1 MNKPIDQ
8 PNRERFISELDKNFS
23 VVAAAGSGKTRAIT
37 DRIVQ
42 IAKSEQ
48 ARDWLPQL
56 AVVAFT
62 NRAADEMQQRAR
74 AEVLKIGVP
83 VEVLAAFN
91 RAFFGTIHAFCVRL
105 LESYGHYLGLPPTF
119 DVITDD
125 DEVWNEFV
133 QQQTTIGR
141 SLSDENR
148 RELLRHVQARALME
162 LGRRA
167 DLEWGDPLA
176 GKCPDTDFSAVYR
189 YLAKG
194 PMLQTVPPY
203 QKELKRAEQRWRD
216 GESFVRWPVCW
227 SKAKDFVRIKREA
240 FAPIRR
246 RIDQMAL
253 CVAAEVQRDYREFRI
268 ERGLLTYDDQIAL
281 ALELTKHPNIG
292 REIREK
298 SFRVILDEA
307 QDTDPRQF
315 SLLLELTRPPK
326 ATGDWL
332 ESKADHPRPGH
343 FCMVGDFQQS
353 IYRDRADLSKYRR
366 IHDTLIET
374 GAAEALQFSVTFRL
388 DTAQLG
394 FVNETFREILND
406 RDNQVAFVE
415 LNPRPQVLPGQVV
428 RLNLQ
433 PAKLRPDPRGKVSDA
448 RKAAEEA
455 RQLGKWL
462 QETGLGKLRA
472 ETWRDVAILCP
483 RKEWLQTLRRGLRA
497 AGLNVQIQS
506 EKELKG
512 DSPAYAWLTALLIVL
527 SQPRCGYELAGLLRE
542 LFGLSDHDLAVFS
555 QGHGERFQ
563 IETLT
568 TGADLVSKKLSLLAQ
583 IRSSILPLPLFDA
596 INEIVS
602 RTQLRERLNALPST
616 DFENLDGELDAL
628 LALAGSSEAEGM
640 TLTEFAEHLRTHFAD
655 AREIRP
661 SRPDSIQLITS
672 QKAKGSEWQAVIV
685 PFLTRDVRSASP
697 RYPRLLK
704 IRETGETIV
713 LLDGSD
719 MTEEIDELLERE
731 NRQEMERLLYVALTR
746 AQHTL
751 VLGFDNELFAK
762 SSGEIHSHSQS
773 KWLKADEI
781 DVNAAAFANAA
792 TEPALC
798 ALTTE
803 HHESRARVRARVD
816 KSDIQLPD
824 AKIDKAS
831 AIKSALVFVRK
842 LNPSGLPSEES
853 AALEEIRYAS
863 SLSSRSELATGRV
876 RPSGGLD
883 RQLSKT
889 SPALRYGLW
898 WHDFVQKI
906 PWVRAELAFNGK
918 NESELFKLSEK
929 IFQANVTSSPDP
941 ARSLREWKLLLTH
954 LSERENFRRQFEED
968 NSIVHAEMPFF
979 WKLGP
984 SSPRDESVRRADRTG
999 GGPSLTSGKC
1009 LEGVIDLA
1017 FFQRSN
1023 ASAARTGKC
1032 LILDWKTDRVPP
1044 DSTETLHARY
1054 RPQLAAY
1061 WKAVSEIAKLDVEA
1075 AIYSTAA
1082 GALVRYKTDELE
1094 QEWARL
1100 EKLPPDQFDVEV
1112 AREATHAET
1121 AVKTKPVQM
1130 EFSEL

>member
-1 MNKPIDQ
+1 MNAPIDQ
-8 PNRERFISELDKNFS
+8 PNRERFVSELDRNFS

-42 IAKSEQ
+42 IAKSEH
-48 ARDWLPQL
+48 AREWLPQL
-56 AVVAFT
+56 VVVAFT

-74 AEVLKIGVP
+74 AEVLKAGVS

-167 DLEWGDPLA
+167 DLEPGNAPA
-176 GKCPDTDFSAVYR
+176 GKCPDTDFSAVHR
-189 YLAKG
+189 FSAKG
-194 PMLQTVPPY
+194 AMLQTVPPY
-203 QKELKRAEQRWRD
+203 QKELKRAEQRWRNSED
-216 GESFVRWPVCW
+216 FVRWPICF

-240 FAPIRR
+240 FAPVRR
-246 RIDQMAL
+246 WIDQAAL
-253 CVAAEVQRDYREFRI
+253 RVAAEVQRDYRQFRI
-268 ERGLLTYDDQIAL
+268 GRGLLTYDDQIAL
-281 ALELTKHPNIG
+281 AFELAKHPKIG
-292 REIREK
+292 QEIREK

-315 SLLLELTRPPK
+315 SLLLELARLP
-326 ATGDWL
+326 AARGDWL
-332 ESKADHPRPGH
+332 ETKGDPPRPGH

-366 IHDTLIET
+366 IHETLVET
-374 GAAEALQFSVTFRL
+374 GAADALQFSVTFRL
-388 DTAQLG
+388 DTAQLN
-394 FVNETFREILND
+394 FVNKTFREILND
-406 RDNQVAFVE
+406 REHQVAFVE

-428 RLNLQ
+428 RLDLQ

-462 QETGLGKLRA
+462 QETGLAKLRA
-472 ETWRDVAILCP
+472 ETWRDVAVLCP

-512 DSPAYAWLTALLIVL
+512 DSPAYAWLAALLIVL
-527 SQPRCGYELAGLLRE
+527 AQPRAAYELAGLLRE
-542 LFGLSDHDLAVFS
+542 LFGTSDHDLTVFS
-555 QGHGERFQ
+555 QGNGDRFQ

-568 TGADLVSKKLSLLAQ
+568 AGRDVVSKTLSLLAKL
-583 IRSSILPLPLFDA
+583 RLSILPLPLFDA
-596 INEIVS
+596 INEII
-602 RTQLRERLNALPST
+602 RGTQLRERLNALPQN

-661 SRPDSIQLITS
+661 SRPDAIQLITS

-697 RYPRLLK
+697 RYPRLLT
-704 IRETGETIV
+704 IRETGETVV
-713 LLDGSD
+713 LLDLSD
-719 MTEEIDELLERE
+719 ATDEIQELIERE
-731 NRQEMERLLYVALTR
+731 NRQEIERLLYVALTR

-751 VLGFDNELFAK
+751 VLAFDNELFAK
-762 SSGEIHSHSQS
+762 ASGEIHSHSQS
-773 KWLKADEI
+773 KWLKADKNE
-781 DVNAAAFANAA
+781 VNAAAFAAA
-792 TEPALC
+792 PTEPTLC
-798 ALTTE
+798 AETTE
-803 HHESRARVRARVD
+803 RDRARAGARAE
-816 KSDIQLPD
+816 KIDIQLPA
-824 AKIDKAS
+824 AKIDKAV
-831 AIKSALVFVRK
+831 AIRNASVFVRK

-853 AALEEIRYAS
+853 AALEEIRYA
-863 SLSSRSELATGRV
+863 
-876 RPSGGLD
+876 PSPLPH
-883 RQLSKT
+883 ST

-898 WHDFVQKI
+898 WHDFIQRLSWEKD
-906 PWVRAELAFNGK
+906 PDSWTD
-918 NESELFKLSEK
+918 LFEEHRK
-929 IFQANVTSSPDP
+929 TSPDP
-941 ARSLREWKLLLTH
+941 ARSLREWKLLLKH
-954 LSERENFRRQFEED
+954 LADAESFRCAFSAND
-968 NSIVHAEMPFF
+968 FAHSEMPFL
-979 WKLGP
+979 WNVDD
-984 SSPRDESVRRADRTG
+984 SR
-999 GGPSLTSGKC
+999 C

-1017 FFQRSN
+1017 FFTRSK
-1023 ASAARTGKC
+1023 GKC
-1032 LILDWKTDRVPP
+1032 LIIDWKTDRVPP
-1044 DSTETLHARY
+1044 DDTDTLHARY

-1061 WKAVSEIAKLDVEA
+1061 WKAVSEIAKRDVEA

-1082 GALVRYKTDELE
+1082 GELVRYTTEELSR
-1094 QEWARL
+1094 EWSRL
-1100 EKLPPDQFDVEV
+1100 EKLPPEQFDKEV
-1112 AREATHAET
+1112 QTESQPTSPPAPKADPPQRRS
-1121 AVKTKPVQM
+1121 VQL

>member
-1 MNKPIDQ
+1 MNEPIDQ
-8 PNRERFISELDKNFS
+8 PNRQRFVSELDKNFS

-42 IAKSEQ
+42 IARSED
-48 ARDWLPQL
+48 AREWLPQL
-56 AVVAFT
+56 VVVAFT

-74 AEVLKIGVP
+74 AEVLQAGVS

-141 SLSDENR
+141 SLSEENR

-167 DLEWGDPLA
+167 DLEPGIPPT
-176 GKCPDTDFSAVYR
+176 GKCPDADFSAIHR
-189 YLAKG
+189 YSAKG
-194 PMLQTVPPY
+194 AMLQTVPPY
-203 QKELKRAEQRWRD
+203 QKELKRAEQRWR
-216 GESFVRWPVCW
+216 GSENFVRWPICF

-240 FAPIRR
+240 FAPVRR
-246 RIDQMAL
+246 WIDQAAL

-281 ALELTKHPNIG
+281 ALELTKHPKIG

-315 SLLLELTRPPK
+315 SLLLELTRPVRARLASEETDPEF
-326 ATGDWL
+326 A
-332 ESKADHPRPGH
+332 PRAGH

-366 IHDTLIET
+366 IHETLVET

-388 DTAQLG
+388 DTAQLD

-406 RDNQVAFVE
+406 REQQVAFVE

-433 PAKLRPDPRGKVSDA
+433 PSNLRPDPRGKVSDA

-462 QETGLGKLRA
+462 QETGLAKLRA
-472 ETWRDVAILCP
+472 ETWRDVAVLCP
-483 RKEWLQTLRRGLRA
+483 RKEWLQTLRRGLRT

-527 SQPRCGYELAGLLRE
+527 AQPRAGYELAGLLRE
-542 LFGLSDHDLAVFS
+542 LFGISDHDLAVFS
-555 QGHGERFQ
+555 QGYGDRFQ

-568 TGADLVSKKLSLLAQ
+568 TGADVVSTMLSLLAQ
-583 IRSSILPLPLFDA
+583 LRLSILPLPLFDA
-596 INEIVS
+596 VNEVV
-602 RTQLRERLNALPST
+602 RQTQLRERLNALPQN

-628 LALAGSSEAEGM
+628 LALAGSSEAEAM
-640 TLTEFAEHLRTHFAD
+640 TLTEFAEYLRTHFAD

-661 SRPDSIQLITS
+661 SRPDAIQLITS

-685 PFLTRDVRSASP
+685 PFLTRDVRSTSP
-697 RYPRLLK
+697 RYPRLLEV
-704 IRETGETIV
+704 RETGETIV
-713 LLDGSD
+713 LLDLSD
-719 MTEEIDELLERE
+719 ATDDIQELLERE

-751 VLGFDNELFAK
+751 VLAFDNELFAK
-762 SSGEIHSHSQS
+762 ATGEIHSQSQS
-773 KWLKADEI
+773 KWLKADKN
-781 DVNAAAFANAA
+781 DVNEGAFARVGV
-792 TEPALC
+792 EPVSC
-798 ALTTE
+798 GKTTE
-803 HHESRARVRARVD
+803 YFRVRLSGRGRD
-816 KSDIQLPD
+816 GIDIRLPA
-824 AKIDKAS
+824 AKIDKAVATRNAS
-831 AIKSALVFVRK
+831 VFVRK

-853 AALEEIRYAS
+853 AALEEIR
-863 SLSSRSELATGRV
+863 SE
-876 RPSGGLD
+876 PD

-898 WHDFVQKI
+898 WHDFIQRLD
-906 PWVRAELAFNGK
+906 WNG
-918 NESELFKLSEK
+918 NPESWNQVFDQQNL
-929 IFQANVTSSPDP
+929 ISPDP
-941 ARSLREWKLLLTH
+941 ARSLREWKLLLAH
-954 LSERENFRRQFEED
+954 LAESESFRAAFSEND
-968 NSIVHAEMPFF
+968 LSHSEMPFF
-979 WKLGP
+979 W
-984 SSPRDESVRRADRTG
+984 RVDNNR
-999 GGPSLTSGKC
+999 C
-1009 LEGVIDLA
+1009 IEGVIDLA

-1023 ASAARTGKC
+1023 GSAARTGKC

-1044 DSTETLHARY
+1044 DNTETLHARY

-1061 WKAVSEIAKLDVEA
+1061 WKAVSEIAKLEVEA

-1082 GALVRYKTDELE
+1082 GALVRYKTAELE
-1094 QEWARL
+1094 QEWSRL

-1112 AREATHAET
+1112 ATSPAPGAPSVASSKSVQLEFAE
-1121 AVKTKPVQM
+1121 
-1130 EFSEL
+1130 L

>member
-1 MNKPIDQ
+1 MNEPIDQ
-8 PNRERFISELDKNFS
+8 PNRERFVSELDRNFS

-42 IAKSEQ
+42 IAKSDH

-56 AVVAFT
+56 VVVAFT

-74 AEVLKIGVP
+74 AEVLQAGVS

-141 SLSDENR
+141 TLSDDNR

-167 DLEWGDPLA
+167 DLEPGIAPA
-176 GKCPDTDFSAVYR
+176 GKCPDTDFSAIHR
-189 YLAKG
+189 FSAKG
-194 PMLQTVPPY
+194 AMLQTVPPY
-203 QKELKRAEQRWRD
+203 QKELKRAEQRWRNSED
-216 GESFVRWPVCW
+216 FVRWPICF

-240 FAPIRR
+240 FAPVRR
-246 RIDQMAL
+246 WIDQAAL

-281 ALELTKHPNIG
+281 ALELTKHPKIG
-292 REIREK
+292 PEIRDK

-315 SLLLELTRPPK
+315 SLLLELARPVRAGLASGETDPEF
-326 ATGDWL
+326 A
-332 ESKADHPRPGH
+332 PRAGH

-366 IHDTLIET
+366 IHETLVET

-388 DTAQLG
+388 DTTQLD

-406 RDNQVAFVE
+406 RDQQVAFVE

-433 PAKLRPDPRGKVSDA
+433 PAELRPDPRGKVSDA

-462 QETGLGKLRA
+462 QETGLAKLRA
-472 ETWRDVAILCP
+472 ETWRDVAVLCP

-527 SQPRCGYELAGLLRE
+527 SQPRCGYEIAGLLRE
-542 LFGLSDHDLAVFS
+542 LFGISDHDLAVFS
-555 QGHGERFQ
+555 QGYGDRFQ

-568 TGADLVSKKLSLLAQ
+568 TGGDLVSKTLSLLAQ
-583 IRSSILPLPLFDA
+583 LRLSILPLPLFDA
-596 INEIVS
+596 VNEIVS
-602 RTQLRERLNALPST
+602 RTQLRERLNALPRA

-628 LALAGSSEAEGM
+628 LALAGSSEAEHV

-661 SRPDSIQLITS
+661 SRPDAIQLITS

-704 IRETGETIV
+704 VRETGETIV
-713 LLDGSD
+713 LLDLSD
-719 MTEEIDELLERE
+719 ATEEVQELLERE

-751 VLGFDNELFAK
+751 VLAFDNELFAK
-762 SSGEIHSHSQS
+762 ASGEIHGHSQS
-773 KWLKADEI
+773 KWLKADKN
-781 DVNAAAFANAA
+781 DVNEAVFARVGV
-792 TEPALC
+792 EPASC
-798 ALTTE
+798 DKTTE
-803 HHESRARVRARVD
+803 YFRLRSSGRGRD
-816 KSDIQLPD
+816 GIDIRLPA
-824 AKIDKAS
+824 AKIDKAV
-831 AIKSALVFVRK
+831 AIRKASVFVRK

-853 AALEEIRYAS
+853 AALEEIRYAAPDLPRS
-863 SLSSRSELATGRV
+863 S
-876 RPSGGLD
+876 
-883 RQLSKT
+883 
-889 SPALRYGLW
+889 SPALQYGLW
-898 WHDFVQKI
+898 WHQFIQQIRWNADADSWNRVFDEQKRI
-906 PWVRAELAFNGK
+906 
-918 NESELFKLSEK
+918 
-929 IFQANVTSSPDP
+929 SPDP
-941 ARSLREWKLLLTH
+941 ARSLREWKLLRAH
-954 LSERENFRRQFEED
+954 LSGADNFRIAFSEND
-968 NSIVHAEMPFF
+968 LSHSEMPFF
-979 WKLGP
+979 W
-984 SSPRDESVRRADRTG
+984 RVDNNR
-999 GGPSLTSGKC
+999 C
-1009 LEGVIDLA
+1009 L
-1017 FFQRSN
+1017 
-1023 ASAARTGKC
+1023 
-1032 LILDWKTDRVPP
+1032 
-1044 DSTETLHARY
+1044 
-1054 RPQLAAY
+1054 
-1061 WKAVSEIAKLDVEA
+1061 VEA

-1082 GALVRYKTDELE
+1082 GALVRYKTDELAR
-1094 QEWARL
+1094 EWSRL
-1100 EKLPPDQFDVEV
+1100 EKLPPDQFNVEV
-1112 AREATHAET
+1112 TITPTATPLVASSKSVQLEFAAVSGRARRG
-1121 AVKTKPVQM
+1121 
-1130 EFSEL
+1130 

>member
-1 MNKPIDQ
+1 MNDPIDQ
-8 PNRERFISELDKNFS
+8 PNRERFVSELNKNFS

-56 AVVAFT
+56 VVVAFT

-74 AEVLKIGVP
+74 AEVLQAGVS

-105 LESYGHYLGLPPTF
+105 LENYGHYLGLPPTF
-119 DVITDD
+119 DVITDN

-167 DLEWGDPLA
+167 DLEPGIPPA
-176 GKCPDTDFSAVYR
+176 GKCPDTDLSAVYR
-189 YLAKG
+189 FQPDGRSLHTAAAFQKQLA
-194 PMLQTVPPY
+194 
-203 QKELKRAEQRWRD
+203 RAEQRWRGSRD
-216 GESFVRWPVCW
+216 FVRWPISNCKPLTPIW
-227 SKAKDFVRIKREA
+227 RKS
-240 FAPIRR
+240 FAPVRR
-246 RIDQMAL
+246 WIDQAAL

-281 ALELTKHPNIG
+281 ALELTKHPKIG

-315 SLLLELTRPPK
+315 SLLLELTRPVRAGLASGETDPEF
-326 ATGDWL
+326 A
-332 ESKADHPRPGH
+332 PRAGH

-366 IHDTLIET
+366 IHETLVET

-394 FVNETFREILND
+394 LVNETFREILND
-406 RDNQVAFVE
+406 REQQIAFVE

-433 PAKLRPDPRGKVSDA
+433 PAKLRLDPRGKVSDA

-462 QETGLGKLRA
+462 QETGLAKLRS
-472 ETWRDVAILCP
+472 ETWRDVAVLCP
-483 RKEWLQTLRRGLRA
+483 RKDWLQTLRRGLRN
-497 AGLNVQIQS
+497 AGFNVQIQS

-527 SQPRCGYELAGLLRE
+527 SQPQSGYEIAGLLRE
-542 LFGLSDHDLAVFS
+542 LFGISDHDLAVFS
-555 QGHGERFQ
+555 QGYGDRFQ

-568 TGADLVSKKLSLLAQ
+568 TGSDVVSKKLSLLAQ
-583 IRSSILPLPLFDA
+583 LRLSILPLPLFDA

-602 RTQLRERLNALPST
+602 RTQLRERLNALPRN

-628 LALAGSSEAEGM
+628 LALAGSSEAEHM

-661 SRPDSIQLITS
+661 SRPDAIQLITS

-697 RYPRLLK
+697 RYPRLVT

-713 LLDGSD
+713 LLDLSD
-719 MTEEIDELLERE
+719 ATEEIQELIERE

-751 VLGFDNELFAK
+751 VLAFDNELFAK
-762 SSGEIHSHSQS
+762 PSGEIHSHSQS
-773 KWLKADEI
+773 KWLKADKN
-781 DVNAAAFANAA
+781 DVNQAAFAGVA
-792 TEPALC
+792 TEPASC
-798 ALTTE
+798 ALTAE
-803 HHESRARVRARVD
+803 RQRARAGARVD
-816 KSDIQLPD
+816 RIDIQLPG
-824 AKIDKAS
+824 AKIDKTVAVQNAS
-831 AIKSALVFVRK
+831 VFVRK

-853 AALEEIRYAS
+853 GALEEIR
-863 SLSSRSELATGRV
+863 SE
-876 RPSGGLD
+876 PD
-883 RQLSKT
+883 QQLSKT

-898 WHDFVQKI
+898 WHDFVQRLSWEKD
-906 PWVRAELAFNGK
+906 PDSWTD
-918 NESELFKLSEK
+918 LFEEHRK
-929 IFQANVTSSPDP
+929 TSPDP
-941 ARSLREWKLLLTH
+941 ARSFREWKFLLAH
-954 LSERENFRRQFEED
+954 FSGPENFRRHFD
-968 NSIVHAEMPFF
+968 GDKSIVQAEMPFF
-979 WKLGP
+979 WRVDSP
-984 SSPRDESVRRADRTG
+984 SRTG
-999 GGPSLTSGKC
+999 GASRTGSKC

-1017 FFQRSN
+1017 MFRN
-1023 ASAARTGKC
+1023 GNC
-1032 LILDWKTDRVPP
+1032 LILDWKTDRVPL
-1044 DSTETLHARY
+1044 DNTETLHARY

-1061 WKAVSEIAKLDVEA
+1061 WKAVSEIAKVEVEA

-1082 GALVRYKTDELE
+1082 GALVRYKTDELAR
-1094 QEWARL
+1094 EWSRL
-1100 EKLPPDQFDVEV
+1100 GKLPADQFDAEV
-1112 AREATHAET
+1112 QTEFGPPSPKQT
-1121 AVKTKPVQM
+1121 ASRPTRSVQL
-1130 EFSEL
+1130 EFTEL

>member
-1 MNKPIDQ
+1 MNEPIDQ
-8 PNRERFISELDKNFS
+8 PNRERFVSEVDRNFS
-23 VVAAAGSGKTRAIT
+23 VVASAGSGKTRAIT
-37 DRIVQ
+37 DRIVR
-42 IAKSEQ
+42 IATSKH

-56 AVVAFT
+56 VVVAFT

-74 AEVLKIGVP
+74 AEVLQAGVS

-141 SLSDENR
+141 SLSNENR

-167 DLEWGDPLA
+167 DLEPGIPPA
-176 GKCPDTDFSAVYR
+176 GKCPDTDFSAIHR
-189 YLAKG
+189 FSAKG
-194 PMLQTVPPY
+194 AMLQTIPPY
-203 QKELKRAEQRWRD
+203 QKELKRAEQRWRKTQD
-216 GESFVRWPVCW
+216 FVRWPICF

-240 FAPIRR
+240 FAPVRR
-246 RIDQMAL
+246 WIDQAAL

-268 ERGLLTYDDQIAL
+268 ARGLLTYDDQIAL
-281 ALELTKHPNIG
+281 ALELTKHPKIG

-315 SLLLELTRPPK
+315 SLLLELARPSN
-326 ATGDWL
+326 ATGNWL
-332 ESKADHPRPGH
+332 ESKTDHPRSGY
-343 FCMVGDFQQS
+343 FCMVGDLQQS

-366 IHDTLIET
+366 IHETLVET
-374 GAAEALQFSVTFRL
+374 GAAEAFQFSVTFRL

-394 FVNETFREILND
+394 FVNDTFRKILND
-406 RDNQVAFVE
+406 RELQVAFVK
-415 LNPRPQVLPGQVV
+415 LNPRPQALPGQVV

-433 PAKLRPDPRGKVSDA
+433 PATLRPDPRGKVSDA

-462 QETGLGKLRA
+462 QETGLAKLRA
-472 ETWRDVAILCP
+472 ETWRDVAVLCP
-483 RKEWLQTLRRGLRA
+483 RKEWLQTLRRGLRD
-497 AGLNVQIQS
+497 AGFNVQIQS

-527 SQPRCGYELAGLLRE
+527 SQPRADYELAGLLRE
-542 LFGLSDHDLAVFS
+542 LFGISDHDLAVFS
-555 QGHGERFQ
+555 QGHGDRFQ

-568 TGADLVSKKLSLLAQ
+568 TGSDIVSKTLSLLAQ
-583 IRSSILPLPLFDA
+583 LRLSILPSPLFDA
-596 INEIVS
+596 VNEILV
-602 RTQLRERLNALPST
+602 RTQLRERLNSLPRA

-628 LALAGSSEAEGM
+628 LALAGSSEAEHM
-640 TLTEFAEHLRTHFAD
+640 TLSEFAEHLRTHFAD

-661 SRPDSIQLITS
+661 SRPDAIQLITS

-704 IRETGETIV
+704 VRETGDTIV
-713 LLDGSD
+713 LLDLSD
-719 MTEEIDELLERE
+719 ATDEIQELLERE

-751 VLGFDNELFAK
+751 VLAFDNELFAK
-762 SSGEIHSHSQS
+762 ASKEIHSHSQA
-773 KWLKADEI
+773 KWLKADKN
-781 DVNAAAFANAA
+781 DVNEAAFAAA
-792 TEPALC
+792 PTEPTSC

-803 HHESRARVRARVD
+803 RQRARAEARVD
-816 KSDIQLPD
+816 RIDIRLPET
-824 AKIDKAS
+824 KIDKEI
-831 AIKSALVFVRK
+831 AIKNASVFVRK

-853 AALEEIRYAS
+853 AALEEVRYVAPDLPRS
-863 SLSSRSELATGRV
+863 S
-876 RPSGGLD
+876 
-883 RQLSKT
+883 
-889 SPALRYGLW
+889 SPALQYGLW
-898 WHDFVQKI
+898 WHHFAQQLRWTENLDSWNRLFEEQK
-906 PWVRAELAFNGK
+906 L
-918 NESELFKLSEK
+918 L
-929 IFQANVTSSPDP
+929 SPDP
-941 ARSLREWKLLLTH
+941 ARSLREWKLLLAH
-954 LSERENFRRQFEED
+954 LSEPENFRRHFD
-968 NSIVHAEMPFF
+968 GDKSIVHAEMPFL
-979 WKLGP
+979 WRVDNK
-984 SSPRDESVRRADRTG
+984 R
-999 GGPSLTSGKC
+999 C
-1009 LEGVIDLA
+1009 IEGVIDLA
-1017 FFQRSN
+1017 MFRN
-1023 ASAARTGKC
+1023 DNC

-1044 DSTETLHARY
+1044 DNTETLHARY

-1061 WKAVSEIAKLDVEA
+1061 WRAVREIAEVDVKA

-1094 QEWARL
+1094 QEWSRL
-1100 EKLPPDQFDVEV
+1100 ERLTPDQFDVEV
-1112 AREATHAET
+1112 AATVYTKFPPPAAT
-1121 AVKTKPVQM
+1121 TKPEQL
-1130 EFSEL
+1130 EFAEF

>member
-1 MNKPIDQ
+1 MNEPIDQ
-8 PNRERFISELDKNFS
+8 PNRERFVSELDENFS

-56 AVVAFT
+56 VVVAFT
-62 NRAADEMQQRAR
+62 NRAADEMRQRAR
-74 AEVLKIGVP
+74 AEVLQVGVS

-105 LESYGHYLGLPPTF
+105 LESYGHYLGLPPAF

-141 SLSDENR
+141 SLSNENR

-167 DLEWGDPLA
+167 DLEPGNPLA
-176 GKCPDTDFSAVYR
+176 GKCPDTDFSAIHR
-189 YLAKG
+189 YAAKG
-194 PMLQTVPPY
+194 PTLQTVPPY

-216 GESFVRWPVCW
+216 TQDFVRWPICF

-240 FAPIRR
+240 FAPVRR
-246 RIDQMAL
+246 WIDQAAL

-281 ALELTKHPNIG
+281 ALELTKHPKIG

-315 SLLLELTRPPK
+315 SLLLELTRPP
-326 ATGDWL
+326 AAAGDWL
-332 ESKADHPRPGH
+332 ETKTDPPRPGH

-388 DTAQLG
+388 DTAQLD
-394 FVNETFREILND
+394 FVNQTFREVLND
-406 RDNQVAFVE
+406 RDQQVAFVE
-415 LNPRPQVLPGQVV
+415 LNPRPQGLPGQVV

-455 RQLGKWL
+455 RHLGKWL
-462 QETGLGKLRA
+462 QETGLAKLRA
-472 ETWRDVAILCP
+472 ETWRDVAVLCP
-483 RKEWLQTLRRGLRA
+483 RREWLQTLRRGLRA

-527 SQPRCGYELAGLLRE
+527 SQPRCGYEIAGLLRE
-542 LFGLSDHDLAVFS
+542 LFGISDHDLAVFS
-555 QGHGERFQ
+555 QGYGDRFQ

-568 TGADLVSKKLSLLAQ
+568 TGADVVSKKLSLLAQ
-583 IRSSILPLPLFDA
+583 LRLSILLLPLFDA
-596 INEIVS
+596 VNEIVS
-602 RTQLRERLNALPST
+602 RTQLRERLNALPRA

-628 LALAGSSEAEGM
+628 LALAGSSEAEHM
-640 TLTEFAEHLRTHFAD
+640 TLTEFAEHLRMHFAD

-661 SRPDSIQLITS
+661 SRPDAIQLITS

-713 LLDGSD
+713 LLDLSD
-719 MTEEIDELLERE
+719 ATDEIQELLERE

-751 VLGFDNELFAK
+751 VLAFDSELFAK
-762 SSGEIHSHSQS
+762 ASGEIHSHSQS
-773 KWLKADEI
+773 KWLKADKN
-781 DVNAAAFANAA
+781 DVNEAAFAAVA
-792 TEPALC
+792 IEPTSC
-798 ALTTE
+798 ALTSE
-803 HHESRARVRARVD
+803 RHEARARARID
-816 KSDIQLPD
+816 RIDIQLPGE
-824 AKIDKAS
+824 KIDKAV
-831 AIKSALVFVRK
+831 AIQNATVFVRK
-842 LNPSGLPSEES
+842 LNPSDLSSEES
-853 AALEEIRYAS
+853 AALEEIRYAPS
-863 SLSSRSELATGRV
+863 PLPRSE
-876 RPSGGLD
+876 SD

-898 WHDFVQKI
+898 WHDFIQRVPWNQDPDLWNCVFDKQKSI
-906 PWVRAELAFNGK
+906 
-918 NESELFKLSEK
+918 
-929 IFQANVTSSPDP
+929 SPDP
-941 ARSLREWKLLLTH
+941 ARSLREWKLLLAH
-954 LSERENFRRQFEED
+954 LSEPENFRRDFD
-968 NSIVHAEMPFF
+968 GDKSIVHAEIPFF
-979 WKLGP
+979 W
-984 SSPRDESVRRADRTG
+984 RVADKR
-999 GGPSLTSGKC
+999 C

-1017 FFQRSN
+1017 FFQRGN

-1044 DSTETLHARY
+1044 DNTETLHARY

-1061 WKAVSEIAKLDVEA
+1061 WKAVTHMTGASVDAG
-1075 AIYSTAA
+1075 IYSTAT
-1082 GALVRYKTDELE
+1082 GQFIGYDPDELAR
-1094 QEWARL
+1094 EWEIL
-1100 EKLPPDQFDVEV
+1100 STLPPDNI
-1112 AREATHAET
+1112 AAEI
-1121 AVKTKPVQM
+1121 AVDPGGPPVQL
-1130 EFSEL
+1130 EFSALSDRARRG

>member
-1 MNKPIDQ
+1 MNQPIDQ
-8 PNRERFISELDKNFS
+8 PNRECFVSELDKNFS
-23 VVAAAGSGKTRAIT
+23 VVAAAGSGKTRAVT

-56 AVVAFT
+56 VVVAFT
-62 NRAADEMQQRAR
+62 NRAADDMQQRAR
-74 AEVLKIGVP
+74 AEVLQAGVS

-167 DLEWGDPLA
+167 DLEPGIPPA
-176 GKCPDTDFSAVYR
+176 GKCPDTDFSAIHR
-189 YLAKG
+189 FSAKG
-194 PMLQTVPPY
+194 AMLQTVPPY

-216 GESFVRWPVCW
+216 TQDFVRWPICF

-240 FAPIRR
+240 FAPVRR
-246 RIDQMAL
+246 WIDQAAL

-281 ALELTKHPNIG
+281 ALELTKHPKIG

-315 SLLLELTRPPK
+315 SLLLELTRPPN

-332 ESKADHPRPGH
+332 ETKTDHPRPGD

-353 IYRDRADLSKYRR
+353 IYRR

-374 GAAEALQFSVTFRL
+374 GAAEALRFSVTFRL
-388 DTAQLG
+388 DTAQLDL
-394 FVNETFREILND
+394 VNETFREILND
-406 RDNQVAFVE
+406 RDQQIAFVE
-415 LNPRPQVLPGQVV
+415 LSPRPQVLPGQVV

-433 PAKLRPDPRGKVSDA
+433 PANLRPDPRGKVSDA
-448 RKAAEEA
+448 RRAAEEA

-462 QETGLGKLRA
+462 QETGLAKLRA
-472 ETWRDVAILCP
+472 ETWRDVAVLCP

-497 AGLNVQIQS
+497 AGLNVQVQS

-527 SQPRCGYELAGLLRE
+527 SQPRCGYEIAGLLRE
-542 LFGLSDHDLAVFS
+542 LFGISDHDLAIFS
-555 QGHGERFQ
+555 QGHGDRFQ

-568 TGADLVSKKLSLLAQ
+568 TGADIVSKTLSLLAQ
-583 IRSSILPLPLFDA
+583 LRLSILPLPLFDA
-596 INEIVS
+596 VNEIVS
-602 RTQLRERLNALPST
+602 RTQLRERLNGLPRA

-640 TLTEFAEHLRTHFAD
+640 TVTEFAEHLRTHFAD
-655 AREIRP
+655 PREIRP
-661 SRPDSIQLITS
+661 SRPDAIQLITS

-704 IRETGETIV
+704 IRETGETVV
-713 LLDGSD
+713 LLDLSD
-719 MTEEIDELLERE
+719 ATDEIQELIERE

-751 VLGFDNELFAK
+751 VLAFDNELFAK
-762 SSGEIHSHSQS
+762 ASGEIHSHSQS
-773 KWLKADEI
+773 KWLKADKN
-781 DVNAAAFANAA
+781 DVNEVAFAAITA
-792 TEPALC
+792 EPALC
-798 ALTTE
+798 AETTE
-803 HHESRARVRARVD
+803 HHRARAGARVH
-816 KSDIQLPD
+816 KVDIQLPG
-824 AKIDKAS
+824 AKIDKAIAVQNAS
-831 AIKSALVFVRK
+831 MFVRK

-853 AALEEIRYAS
+853 AALEVIRYAPS
-863 SLSSRSELATGRV
+863 QSARS
-876 RPSGGLD
+876 
-883 RQLSKT
+883 T

-898 WHDFVQKI
+898 WHDFIQRLLWNENPDSWNRVFDEQKRI
-906 PWVRAELAFNGK
+906 
-918 NESELFKLSEK
+918 
-929 IFQANVTSSPDP
+929 SPDP
-941 ARSLREWKLLLTH
+941 ARSLREWKLLLAH
-954 LSERENFRRQFEED
+954 LSEPENFRCQFED
-968 NSIVHAEMPFF
+968 AKSIVHAEMPFF
-979 WKLGP
+979 WSPSRTGSDQ
-984 SSPRDESVRRADRTG
+984 SSPRDESVRLADRTG
-999 GGPSLTSGKC
+999 GKC
-1009 LEGVIDLA
+1009 IEGVIDLA

-1044 DSTETLHARY
+1044 DNTETLHARY
-1054 RPQLAAY
+1054 RPQLTAY

-1082 GALVRYKTDELE
+1082 GALVRYKTDELAR
-1094 QEWARL
+1094 EWSRL
-1100 EKLPPDQFDVEV
+1100 EKLPPGHFDVEV
-1112 AREATHAET
+1112 AADLRPTSSP
-1121 AVKTKPVQM
+1121 PVNQSEQL
-1130 EFSEL
+1130 EFAQL

>member
-1 MNKPIDQ
+1 MNEPIDQ
-8 PNRERFISELDKNFS
+8 PNRERFVSELNKNFS

-56 AVVAFT
+56 VVVAFT

-74 AEVLKIGVP
+74 AEVLQAGVS

-105 LESYGHYLGLPPTF
+105 LESYGHYLGLPPAF

-141 SLSDENR
+141 SLSDDNR

-167 DLEWGDPLA
+167 DLEPGNPPE
-176 GKCPDTDFSAVYR
+176 GKCPDTDFSAVHR
-189 YLAKG
+189 YPAKG
-194 PMLQTVPPY
+194 AMLQTVPPY
-203 QKELKRAEQRWRD
+203 QKELKRAELRWR
-216 GESFVRWPVCW
+216 ESEDFVRWPICF

-240 FAPIRR
+240 FGPVRR
-246 RIDQMAL
+246 WIDQAAL

-281 ALELTKHPNIG
+281 ALELTKHPKIG

-315 SLLLELTRPPK
+315 SLLLELARPQK

-332 ESKADHPRPGH
+332 ETKTDGPRPGH

-366 IHDTLIET
+366 IHDTLVET

-388 DTAQLG
+388 DTAQLDV
-394 FVNETFREILND
+394 VNETFREILND
-406 RDNQVAFVE
+406 RDQQVAFVE

-433 PAKLRPDPRGKVSDA
+433 PANLRPDPRGKVSDA

-462 QETGLGKLRA
+462 QETGLAKLRA
-472 ETWRDVAILCP
+472 ETWRDVAVLCP

-527 SQPRCGYELAGLLRE
+527 AQPRAGYEIAGLLRE
-542 LFGLSDHDLAVFS
+542 LFGISDHDLAVFS
-555 QGHGERFQ
+555 QGYGDRFQ

-568 TGADLVSKKLSLLAQ
+568 TGNDIVSKTLSLLAQ
-583 IRSSILPLPLFDA
+583 LRLSILPLPLFDA
-596 INEIVS
+596 VNEIVS
-602 RTQLRERLNALPST
+602 RTQLRERLNALPRN

-628 LALAGSSEAEGM
+628 LALAGSSEAEHM
-640 TLTEFAEHLRTHFAD
+640 TLTESAEHLRTHFAD

-661 SRPDSIQLITS
+661 SRPDAIQLITS

-713 LLDGSD
+713 LLDLSD
-719 MTEEIDELLERE
+719 ATDEIQELIEQE

-751 VLGFDNELFAK
+751 VLAFDNELFAK
-762 SSGEIHSHSQS
+762 ASGEIHSHSQS
-773 KWLKADEI
+773 KWLKADKN
-781 DVNAAAFANAA
+781 DVNEAAFAAVPI
-792 TEPALC
+792 EPTLC
-798 ALTTE
+798 ALTTQR
-803 HHESRARVRARVD
+803 HEAKSRAKLD
-816 KSDIQLPD
+816 KIDIQLPG
-824 AKIDKAS
+824 AKIDKSVAIQNAS
-831 AIKSALVFVRK
+831 VFVRK

-853 AALEEIRYAS
+853 AALEEIRYAPSS
-863 SLSSRSELATGRV
+863 SLRS
-876 RPSGGLD
+876 
-883 RQLSKT
+883 T

-898 WHDFVQKI
+898 WHDFVQRLR
-906 PWVRAELAFNGK
+906 WDQDSDLWTA
-918 NESELFKLSEK
+918 LFEEYRK
-929 IFQANVTSSPDP
+929 TSPDG
-941 ARSLREWKLLLTH
+941 ARSLREWKLLLAH
-954 LSERENFRRQFEED
+954 LSEPQNFRRQFSSD
-968 NSIVHAEMPFF
+968 TSIVHAEMPFL
-979 WKLGP
+979 WKVDDN
-984 SSPRDESVRRADRTG
+984 RCV
-999 GGPSLTSGKC
+999 
-1009 LEGVIDLA
+1009 EGVIDLA

-1044 DSTETLHARY
+1044 DNTETLHARY

-1082 GALVRYKTDELE
+1082 GALVRYNTDELAR
-1094 QEWARL
+1094 EWSRL

-1112 AREATHAET
+1112 TKELAITAASPAPTKSEQLEFAE
-1121 AVKTKPVQM
+1121 
-1130 EFSEL
+1130 L